1 MVYTKEDFK
10 RLWEANE
17 HGSGITFDDIAEC
30 ARAWGISSSPRT
42 RPIDEIRYK
51 VLIAAQV
58 NDAEEYNPNPVEE
71 RIMIDLDKAVEWL
84 EYHLTFD
91 VLVFDYE
98 VSVGSMVEDFKKA
111 MRGGN

>member
-51 VLIAAQV
+51 VLKAAQV

-71 RIMIDLDKAVEWL
+71 RIMIDLDKAVKWL
-84 EYHLTFD
+84 TAYFVDYLNFD
-91 VLVFDYE
+91 E
-98 VSVGSMVEDFKKA
+98 QIIKDFERA
-111 MRGGN
+111 MKGGDV